1 MLSMVWQT
9 WAAAS
14 SGTFSDPANWENNE
28 VPDASDVVVLEGN
41 GGENVIE
48 ISQQQ

>member
-1 MLSMVWQT
+1 MVWQS
-9 WAAAS
+9 WAATT

-41 GGENVIE
+41 GENVIE
-48 ISQQQ
+48 MSQQQ